1 MYSYFTHPQKVC
13 MSYFEHCCFS
23 LSLAQ
28 TFAFGTVA
36 AVVHAFFPNA
46 YLTHSTDMVKDVTE
60 TLQNAGCK
68 SLNNE
73 DE

>member
-1 MYSYFTHPQKVC
+1 
-13 MSYFEHCCFS
+13 

-60 TLQNAGCK
+60 IFQNAGLK
-68 SLNNE
+68 FFNNE
-73 DE
+73 DK